1 MDLLLKISGTAGLP
15 KQKVFKTQPLIIK
28 TPGCFEMAIPFLSL
42 ISNLCGSQSK
52 HSTGRTQ
59 CMLAGIN
66 QEIFV
71 RQWGM
76 PETNIRLDNLQEFFR
91 LGFFPSSNDS
101 LGNESLT
108 ACIYEKMDMF
118 VVFRKGKLIAHF
130 KWSEFKQ
137 RLKKAKVKT
146 DSKSIGNPSTLIAP
160 VLFLFV

>member
-1 MDLLLKISGTAGLP
+1 
-15 KQKVFKTQPLIIK
+15 
-28 TPGCFEMAIPFLSL
+28 
-42 ISNLCGSQSK
+42 
-52 HSTGRTQ
+52 
-59 CMLAGIN
+59 MLAGIN

-76 PETNIRLDNLQEFFR
+76 PETNIRLDNLQEYFR
-91 LGFFPSSNDS
+91 LGFLSSSNDS

-108 ACIYEKMDMF
+108 AWIYEKMDMF

-130 KWSEFKQ
+130 KWSEFKE